1 MRTRAMRFERE
12 VELPRVIV
20 WDALVDPALIAG
32 WLADAVVEPRVG
44 GRFDLSWRHPAGRPS
59 TLGRIEVLDPPERLE
74 VATDTLGMLRF
85 GLEELPGG
93 PRGTSTLLS
102 VAIGREVEE
111 AFTARM
117 RADWLQS
124 LDQLEGLLRGH
135 PVDWA
140 HWERDHGESWTR
152 HLDETRSG

>member
-1 MRTRAMRFERE
+1 MHTRTMRFERE
-12 VELPRVIV
+12 VDLPPVIV
-20 WDALVDPALIAG
+20 WDALIDPDLLGG

-44 GRFDLSWRHPAGRPS
+44 GRYDLAWRHPAGRPP
-59 TLGRIEVLDPPERLE
+59 TVGRIEVLEPPARLE
-74 VATDTLGMLRF
+74 IATDTLGMLRF
-85 GLEELPGG
+85 VLQEVPGG
-93 PRGTSTLLS
+93 ARGTSTLLS
-102 VAIGREVEE
+102 VGIGREVEA

-140 HWERDHGESWTR
+140 HWERDHGGSWTR
-152 HLDETRSG
+152 HLRETGSG